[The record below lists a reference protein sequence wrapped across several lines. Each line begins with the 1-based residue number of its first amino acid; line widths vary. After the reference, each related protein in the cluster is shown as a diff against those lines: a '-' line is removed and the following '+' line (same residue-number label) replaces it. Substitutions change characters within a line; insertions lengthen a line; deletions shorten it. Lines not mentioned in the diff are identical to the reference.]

1 MSVSFSTIVQRSRP
15 SATHAASSAFRDVI
29 AKIPPTNVVALNNG
43 LKVAT
48 EENPLAKFATVGLY
62 INGGTRYD
70 KEGYSGTSRVLEKCG
85 FLGTT
90 NQSRKNIAEAVEEL
104 GGHLQVET
112 GREITQLSIK
122 VAKEN
127 VNKAVSLLADVVRN
141 QRLADEDIKTA
152 KDIVQSQRHEAEE
165 RTDEIVMDN
174 LHRCAYDSTV
184 TGLGAP
190 IYGTEDGINAID
202 RKTLEEFRATNFGAG
217 RMALVAT
224 GAVNATEFEKAATAS
239 FGDLAKGPAPVV
251 DTRYVGGDYRLWNL
265 RYKTSHIAWG
275 FETCGAACEDSLPLM
290 LASQVFGNFHR
301 SQHELGQHAMH
312 RVLKVFSSQDHGT
325 PTTTHFPEKGIEVAN
340 QFMHQYSDTGLAGMY
355 IVGRPACTHGDAGN
369 MQEMWQWTMSEWCRI
384 SQKLLHQQ
392 ELEQAKVNL
401 KSQLLFNMDGS
412 SNSAADIGKQVLYNG
427 RRVPI
432 AEMFNRID
440 DITVTNVQET
450 LQHYFFARRPVYSFM
465 GYTYPLAN
473 YEWSSM
479 WTYKYW
485 Y

>member
-1 MSVSFSTIVQRSRP
+1 M
-15 SATHAASSAFRDVI
+15 
-29 AKIPPTNVVALNNG
+29 
-43 LKVAT
+43 
-48 EENPLAKFATVGLY
+48 
-62 INGGTRYD
+62 
-70 KEGYSGTSRVLEKCG
+70 
-85 FLGTT
+85 
-90 NQSRKNIAEAVEEL
+90 
-104 GGHLQVET
+104 
-112 GREITQLSIK
+112 
-122 VAKEN
+122 
-127 VNKAVSLLADVVRN
+127 NKAVSLLADVVRN
-141 QRLADEDIKTA
+141 QRFADEDIKSA
-152 KDIVQSQRHEAEE
+152 KDIVLSQRHEAEE

-190 IYGTEDGINAID
+190 LYGTEDGINAVD

-239 FGDLAKGPAPVV
+239 FGDLAKGPAPVI

-265 RYKTSHIAWG
+265 RYKTTHIAWG

-301 SQHELGQHAMH
+301 SQHEMGQHAMH

-325 PTTTHFPEKGIEVAN
+325 PTTTHFPEKGIETAN
-340 QFMHQYSDTGLAGMY
+340 QFMQQYSDTGLAGMY
-355 IVGRPACTHGDAGN
+355 IVGRPASTHGDAAN